1 MIKEEDIRLARFLLG
16 KGYIDK
22 ARMEKFQ
29 RAMSEPTPKSCVDVL
44 ADIIGV
50 HEEIIAQAISEE
62 FKVPF
67 INLAP
72 SIISIND
79 PAQKEKYLKRYNALP
94 IIRSGVELT
103 VAFVNP
109 PYKEM
114 MEAMKRDEKTFIVP
128 VVAKRSA
135 FDAVVSK
142 QPVVE
147 DTDEYKKLASKFQLE
162 ALDMRTRGKDK
173 VYELYRSGKFPNAD
187 VLVDE
192 IFIRAIKHGATDVYF
207 DPTESEF
214 RIRYNI
220 DGVIEH
226 AVSLPKEM
234 TEPMCNVMRARGSL
248 NVFDK
253 KKAQEGTFS
262 AHYGSFT
269 FDMRVSTLPTIG
281 GERFSI
287 RILKK
292 TTRVIDIH
300 ELGFS
305 AENIILVRHLLRRPR
320 GLLVIA
326 GPSTG
331 GKTTTMYGILNEL
344 RDSQKNII
352 TVEHPVE
359 YRLDFVSQV
368 QMDVDQSLDYGAAIR
383 AVIRQHPDVIVF
395 AEIRDA
401 EAGAAAA
408 EAALTGTMVI
418 TTILSSDAI
427 SALPRLVNLGI
438 PPSWLASTLNGI
450 IYQQLVRRICKNCR
464 ESYKPTK
471 HMLNAAGLQQLEDSI
486 VLYRGKGCDVCNGDG
501 YLGRTAI
508 HEVLVADEEIK
519 DLIFHQA
526 SPMKI
531 KEAATKKG
539 FETLRFD
546 AAKKLVSGI
555 ISLDEYLRIL
565 G

>member
-22 ARMEKFQ
+22 TRMDKFQ
-29 RAMSEPTPKSCVDVL
+29 RVMSEPTPKSCIEVLVDG
-44 ADIIGV
+44 IGV

-62 FKVPF
+62 FKIPL

-72 SIISIND
+72 SIVTITD
-79 PAQKEKYLKRYNALP
+79 PGQKERYLKKYNALP

-103 VAFVNP
+103 VAFINP
-109 PYKEM
+109 PYKDVLES
-114 MEAMKRDEKTFIVP
+114 MKREEKTFIVP
-128 VVAKRSA
+128 VVAKRAA
-135 FDAVVSK
+135 FDSVVTK

-147 DTDEYKKLASKFQLE
+147 DVEDYKKLVSKFQLE
-162 ALDMRTRGKDK
+162 ALDMRSRGKEK

-207 DPTESEF
+207 DPTEHEF
-214 RIRYNI
+214 RVRYNI
-220 DGVIEH
+220 DGVLEH

-234 TEPMCNVMRARGSL
+234 TEPMTNVMRARGSL

-253 KKAQEGTFS
+253 KKAQDGVFS
-262 AHYGSFT
+262 AHYGSHT
-269 FDMRVSTLPTIG
+269 FDMRVSTLPTVE

-287 RILKK
+287 RVLKK
-292 TTRVIDIH
+292 TTRIFDIH

-305 AENIILVRHLLRRPR
+305 AENIVLVRHLLKRQR

-352 TVEHPVE
+352 TVENPVE
-359 YRLDFVSQV
+359 YHLDFVSQMQV
-368 QMDVDQSLDYGAAIR
+368 DVDQSLDYAASIR
-383 AVIRQHPDVIVF
+383 AVIRQHPELIVF

-401 EAGAAAA
+401 EAGTAAA
-408 EAALTGTMVI
+408 EAALTGTMVM
-418 TTILSSDAI
+418 TTILSSDAL
-427 SALPRLVNLGI
+427 SALPRLINLGI

-450 IYQQLVRRICKNCR
+450 IYQQLVRRICKYCR

-486 VLYRGKGCDVCNGDG
+486 VLYRGKGCDICGGDG
-501 YLGRTAI
+501 HLGRTAI
-508 HEVLVADEEIK
+508 HEVLVADEEVK

-526 SPMKI
+526 SPLKL
-531 KEAATKKG
+531 KEAAVKKG

-555 ISLDEYLRIL
+555 ISLEEYLRIL